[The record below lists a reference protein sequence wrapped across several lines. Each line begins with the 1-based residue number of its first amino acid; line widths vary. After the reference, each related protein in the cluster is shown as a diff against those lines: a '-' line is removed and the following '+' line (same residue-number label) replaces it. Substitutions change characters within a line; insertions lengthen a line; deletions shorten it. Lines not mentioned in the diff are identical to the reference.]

1 MIALILNGRPQKV
14 PPSWAD
20 DPLLWVLRDHFG
32 LIGTKYGCGIGAC
45 GACTVHVD
53 SEARRSCVTTVRE
66 VEGRRVVTL
75 EGLAQSGALH
85 PVQQSWIAESVPQC
99 GYCQAG
105 QIMQAAALL
114 ARNPHP
120 SDGEL
125 NRVMDEVLCRC
136 GTQARVRRAVRRA
149 SALLSRAPAGSQQE
163 AGRDAL
169 AP

>member
-1 MIALILNGRPQKV
+1 MIALILNGRPQAV
-14 PPSWAD
+14 PPSLAD

-53 SEARRSCVTTVRE
+53 GEARRSCVTTARE
-66 VEGRRVVTL
+66 VERRRVVTI
-75 EGLAQSGALH
+75 EGLAQGGALH
-85 PVQQSWIAESVPQC
+85 PIQQSWIIESVPQC

-120 SDGEL
+120 SDAEL

-136 GTQARVRRAVRRA
+136 GTQARIRRAVRRA
-149 SALLSRAPAGSQQE
+149 SALLSRAPASSQQE
-163 AGRDAL
+163 AHRDAL

>member
-1 MIALILNGRPQKV
+1 MTLNSWPQTV
-14 PPSWAD
+14 PPSLVN

-53 SEARRSCVTTVRE
+53 GEARRSCVTTARE
-66 VEGRRVVTL
+66 VAGRRIVTI

-120 SDGEL
+120 SDAEL
-125 NRVMDEVLCRC
+125 TRVMDEVLCRC
-136 GTQARVRRAVRRA
+136 GTQARVRRAIRRA
-149 SALLSRAPAGSQQE
+149 SALLSRAPAGSLQE